1 MLSAA
6 IEVLPLHSVFVGADI
21 KTIECLQRVM
31 EVKPHEMMEVP
42 SFGTMEPE
50 LKGTEN
56 LSGVLPATASVERAK
71 GKYFPSI
78 L

>member
-1 MLSAA
+1 
-6 IEVLPLHSVFVGADI
+6 
-21 KTIECLQRVM
+21 M